1 MRCDSADNPGVRF
14 DLAHPTPSQVR
25 EGLISGLIAESVMV
39 PVLVCALLLGDHP
52 VRWGFM
58 GAAFACFFAS
68 VVYLAFVVALT
79 KGHPGI
85 GTQANMGFVMVCLSM
100 TALGFMALASESRF
114 GAFTPAVL
122 VGVTFVSSIGDHRMR
137 VTIAGYAMALVA
149 IISTAEGLRGTALA
163 SVVIVYATTIVAITW
178 IVARTVGVLSGTVNF
193 RTAIDALNETFAG
206 PDPGDAES
214 STEIVRRAF
223 ERGLPLVT
231 DVLPARSVLVFARS
245 GKHGRYV
252 PLVTWQADPQQI
264 LDLAELPELA
274 QALRADAPVVT
285 DRHCAIPIG
294 FCAEGELVMVVCRA
308 DGDARRSTGADE
320 AAGMLA
326 AAFLRVTSR
335 ANFVSG
341 LHAESR
347 TDPLTG
353 LANRRSMFERIE
365 MEMAHALR
373 RETPLSMAMID
384 LDHFKLYNDEYG
396 HVAGDTLLR
405 SIAAVMVSNIRGQDL
420 VARYGG
426 EEFCLIM
433 PDTDLV
439 GGHHLL
445 EILRNGGRDSTSEFP
460 VTLSAGLTSWDG
472 VEDTTSFI
480 ERADQALYRAKE
492 TGRNRVVSIQAFTE
506 F

>member
-1 MRCDSADNPGVRF
+1 M
-14 DLAHPTPSQVR
+14 
-25 EGLISGLIAESVMV
+25 
-39 PVLVCALLLGDHP
+39 
-52 VRWGFM
+52 
-58 GAAFACFFAS
+58 AA
-68 VVYLAFVVALT
+68 
-79 KGHPGI
+79 
-85 GTQANMGFVMVCLSM
+85 
-100 TALGFMALASESRF
+100 
-114 GAFTPAVL
+114 
-122 VGVTFVSSIGDHRMR
+122 
-137 VTIAGYAMALVA
+137 
-149 IISTAEGLRGTALA
+149 ST
-163 SVVIVYATTIVAITW
+163 VVIITW
-178 IVARTVGVLSGTVNF
+178 IVARSVGALNGVVNF
-193 RTAIDALNETFAG
+193 RAAIDALNDAFVDPEPVGAET
-206 PDPGDAES
+206 
-214 STEIVRRAF
+214 STDIVRRVF
-223 ERGLPLVT
+223 ERGLPLVN
-231 DVLPARSVLVFARS
+231 DVLPADSVVVFATERQP
-245 GKHGRYV
+245 RAV
-252 PLVTWQADPQQI
+252 RPLVAWRAEPETI
-264 LDLAELPELA
+264 LELGELPELA
-274 QALRADAPVVT
+274 QALRADTPVLHRGPLCHPGGVLRRRGAG
-285 DRHCAIPIG
+285 DGGEPAGGRGPCPPI
-294 FCAEGELVMVVCRA
+294 
-308 DGDARRSTGADE
+308 RRSE
-320 AAGMLA
+320 AAALLA
-326 AAFLRVTSR
+326 ATFLRVTSR

-373 RETPLSMAMID
+373 HETPLSVAMID

-445 EILRNGGRDSTSEFP
+445 ETLRTGGRDSTSEFP

>member
-1 MRCDSADNPGVRF
+1 MRGGCADNPGVRF
-14 DLAHPTPSQVR
+14 DLAHPTPSQIR
-25 EGLISGLIAESVMV
+25 EGLISGIIAESVAV
-39 PVLVCALLLGDHP
+39 PVLACALLLADHP

-58 GAAFACFFAS
+58 GAAFACFFAA
-68 VVYLAFVVALT
+68 VVYLAFVVAVT
-79 KGHPGI
+79 KGKPSVGI
-85 GTQANMGFVMVCLSM
+85 QANVGFVVVCLSM
-100 TALGFMALASESRF
+100 AALGFVALAAVPRF
-114 GAFTPAVL
+114 GAFTPAIL
-122 VGVTFVSSIGDHRMR
+122 VGVTFVSSIGDRRMR
-137 VTIAGYAMALVA
+137 ITVAAYAIALVTI
-149 IISTAEGLRGTALA
+149 ISAADGLRGTALA
-163 SVVIVYATTIVAITW
+163 STSIVYASTIVAIAW
-178 IVARTVGVLSGTVNF
+178 IVARTVEVLSGTVNF

-231 DVLPARSVLVFARS
+231 DVLAARTVVVFVRS
-245 GKHGRYV
+245 GKHGRYM
-252 PLVTWQADPQQI
+252 PLVTWQADPEQT
-264 LDLAELPELA
+264 LELAELPELA
-274 QALRADAPVVT
+274 AALRADAPVLT
-285 DRHCAIPIG
+285 ETHCAIPIG
-294 FCAEGELVMVVCRA
+294 FCAEGELVMVVVRD
-308 DGDARRSTGADE
+308 DGDVRTSARAEE
-320 AAGMLA
+320 AADMLA

-353 LANRRSMFERIE
+353 LANRRSMYERIE

-373 RETPLSMAMID
+373 HETPLSMAMID

-405 SIAAVMVSNIRGQDL
+405 SIAAVMVSNVRGQDM

-472 VEDTTSFI
+472 MEDPTSFI

-492 TGRNRVVSIQAFTE
+492 TGRNRVVSIQAYTE

>member
-1 MRCDSADNPGVRF
+1 MSTVRF
-14 DLAHPTPSQVR
+14 DLAQPTPRQVR
-25 EGLISGLIAESVMV
+25 EGLISGLIAESVAI
-39 PVLVCALLLGDHP
+39 PVLLAAVLVGQQP
-52 VRWGFM
+52 VRWGYIF
-58 GAAFACFFAS
+58 GSLACFFVS
-68 VVYLAFVVALT
+68 IVYLAFFVAVT
-79 KGHPGI
+79 KGKSGI
-85 GTQANMGFVMVCLSM
+85 GAQANVSFVVVCLAMS
-100 TALGFMALASESRF
+100 ALGFIALGTVAKL
-114 GAFTPAVL
+114 GAVTPAVL
-122 VGVTFVSSIGDHRMR
+122 VGVSFVSILGDRRMR
-137 VTIAGYAMALVA
+137 IAIDAYAIALVV
-149 IISTAEGLRGTALA
+149 IISRAQGLRGSELA
-163 SVVIVYATTIVAITW
+163 SALIVYASTILIITW
-178 IVARTVGVLSGTVNF
+178 IVARTVGALNGTVNF
-193 RTAIDALNETFAG
+193 RAAIDALNDNIAET
-206 PDPGDAES
+206 DPGSTES
-214 STEIVRRAF
+214 STAIDRRVF

-231 DVLPARSVLVFARS
+231 DVLPAHNAVVFARS
-245 GKHGRYV
+245 GKRGRFV
-252 PLVTWQADPQQI
+252 PLVTWQADPQQV
-264 LDLAELPELA
+264 LELAELPELA
-274 QALRADAPVVT
+274 QALRADAPVLT
-285 DRHCAIPIG
+285 DVHCTIPVG
-294 FCAEGELVMVVCRA
+294 FCADGELVMVVTRA
-308 DGDARRSTGADE
+308 DTDGRSSHRAEE
-320 AAGMLA
+320 AAGLLA

-347 TDPLTG
+347 TDSLTG
-353 LANRRSMFERIE
+353 LANRRSMFERID

-373 RETPLSMAMID
+373 RETPLSVAMID

-405 SIAAVMVSNIRGQDL
+405 SIAAVMVSNIRGQDM

-445 EILRNGGRDSTSEFP
+445 ETLRTGGRDSTSEFS

-472 VEDTTSFI
+472 MEDATSFI

>member
-1 MRCDSADNPGVRF
+1 MRF
-14 DLAHPTPSQVR
+14 DLAHPTPDQLR
-25 EGLISGLIAESVMV
+25 EGLVSGLIAEAIAI
-39 PVLVCALLLGDHP
+39 PVLAAALLLGGHP
-52 VRWGFM
+52 IRWGFM
-58 GAAFACFFAS
+58 AAAFACFFAS
-68 VVYLAFVVALT
+68 VIYLAFVVAVT
-79 KGHPGI
+79 KGKPGT
-85 GTQANMGFVMVCLSM
+85 GAQANLGFVMVCLSM
-100 TALGFMALASESRF
+100 TALGFIALASVSRF
-114 GAFTPAVL
+114 AELTPAIL
-122 VGVTFVSSIGDHRMR
+122 VGVTFVSSIGDRRMR
-137 VTIAGYAMALVA
+137 ITIAAYAIALVTIICAAQ
-149 IISTAEGLRGTALA
+149 GLRGTALA
-163 SVVIVYATTIVAITW
+163 AAIVVYASTIVAVTW
-178 IVARTVGVLSGTVNF
+178 IVARTVGALSGTVNF

-206 PDPGDAES
+206 PDPGDADS

-231 DVLPARSVLVFARS
+231 DVLPAHNVVVFARS

-252 PLVTWQADPQQI
+252 PLVTWQADPHQA
-264 LDLAELPELA
+264 LELAELPELA
-274 QALRADAPVVT
+274 QALRADAPVLT
-285 DRHCAIPIG
+285 DLHCAIPIG
-294 FCAEGELVMVVCRA
+294 FCAEGQLVMVVTRD
-308 DGDARRSTGADE
+308 DGDVRPSRHAEE
-320 AAGMLA
+320 AAGLLA

-353 LANRRSMFERIE
+353 LANRRSMFERME

-405 SIAAVMVSNIRGQDL
+405 SIAAVMVSNIRGQDM

-439 GGHHLL
+439 GAHHLL

-472 VEDTTSFI
+472 IEDPTSFI